1 VDGINT
7 AGIHMVEDTMTEVER
22 VEREHRGMVLVKHR
36 IDDGAER
43 NRRTHRE
50 RELRTWGLEGY

>member
-1 VDGINT
+1 
-7 AGIHMVEDTMTEVER
+7 MVEDTMMEVER